1 MRRKKH
7 IFSIVKTFLLP
18 MALLI
23 SSFTPLNA
31 TDVQEAQTFVQKL
44 SGQIIS
50 TINSNLTVKEKQ
62 KNLLNLFQENASVL
76 TISRAALGLKWR
88 NLDETNRKQF
98 TNAFTNYLVKKYGKQ
113 FDEFSEAKLVLEK
126 SIDVGKRGILIQTR
140 LIMPAT
146 APISVK
152 WQVWKKAGVFKLLD
166 IIIEDV
172 SMLTMEREEIKN
184 RLAIHNGNINS
195 LITDLNND

>member
-23 SSFTPLNA
+23 FSFTPLNA

-76 TISRAALGLKWR
+76 TISRAALGFKWR

>member
-23 SSFTPLNA
+23 FSFTPLNA

-195 LITDLNND
+195 MITDLNND